1 MKRLIFSAL
10 MLLMLLLAGCAKD
23 EVGPPAENSGE
34 QSEELAGEG
43 ASNDPIVEKEDSET
57 EKEASSDDKNE
68 NSGDKKTEET
78 SQKETRSGSN
88 SDQEDAATNTS
99 EQAQQTEQ
107 TAKKEQADPSPSES
121 NQTKKSQGET
131 ASSSTE
137 KKEAEKP
144 VKQEEK
150 TSSPKQEKDS
160 APPKQEE
167 KTAPPK
173 QDPPKEPEKPKQTVT
188 ITMVAPDVKGT
199 ILPVTTVEIAEGD
212 TVLSVTQKITKAE
225 GIQLSVRGSGATA
238 YVEGID
244 NLFEMDEGP
253 LSGWEVFVDGK
264 QLDKSTGIYGIK
276 PGQAIKWHF
285 TKNYT
290 E

>member
-1 MKRLIFSAL
+1 MKRLIFTAL

-34 QSEELAGEG
+34 QSEELAGED

-68 NSGDKKTEET
+68 NSGDKKTEEI

-88 SDQEDAATNTS
+88 SDQEDTATNTS

-131 ASSSTE
+131 ASSSTQ
-137 KKEAEKP
+137 KKETEN
-144 VKQEEK
+144 KQEEK
-150 TSSPKQEKDS
+150 SSPPKQEKDS